1 KTNIPSVLM
10 LIVLGIGLQFVLK
23 YFMGNEIDFE
33 KSLRGTLEII
43 GTVGLI
49 MIVLEAALELELK
62 REKLMP
68 ILKSMAIAL
77 IGLIASAWVAALV
90 LYQFI
95 EGMTM
100 QSAWLYATPLSILS
114 SAIIIPSVTALRD
127 DKKEFHIY
135 ESTFSDIMGIM
146 MFYFLSGGLDPET
159 DSGAIGFAG
168 NILLTIVIAVVAS
181 YALILIFQR
190 IKSQAKQ
197 FLLIAVLLLL
207 YAIGKKMH
215 LSSLII
221 ILVFGLVIANVKLF
235 FPGKAKVFLEKKK
248 IKQVYH
254 ELHIITM
261 ETAFVVRT
269 FFFVIFGI
277 TIVLTSLLSTNV
289 AMVSILIIASIYV
302 IRFLVLRVF
311 IGKDIMPQVFIAPR
325 GLITI
330 LLFYAIPVEAEIA
343 GFESGIL
350 LFVIIA
356 TSLVMTGAM
365 ILDKKKMG
373 TLLDEIDG
381 EMAAR
386 NKAEDALRA
395 NTSDDNGD
403 AKIEKAAAEG
413 LHSENSAEAFSDK
426 DAISDN
432 ETISRKKDV
441 IVKREDAISEK
452 KDAISGDGDAVGEKN
467 KAVLKK
473 EDAFSEEEDMMS
485 EKEDAPEKKSF
496 LDALSDIKKGNT

>member
-1 KTNIPSVLM
+1 MEILSSYNMIIGASAIVIISFWFNGISKKTNIPSVLM
-10 LIVLGIGLQFVLK
+10 LIVLGVALQFGLK
-23 YFMGNEIDFE
+23 YVIGTEIDFE
-33 KSLRGTLEII
+33 KNLRGTLEII

-62 REKLMP
+62 REKLIP

-95 EGMTM
+95 DGMTM

-114 SAIIIPSVTALRD
+114 SAIIIPSVSSLKQ

-146 MFYFLSGGLDPET
+146 MFYFLTGGLDPET
-159 DSGAIGFAG
+159 DSGPVAFAG
-168 NILLTIVIAVVAS
+168 NIVLTIVIAIIAS
-181 YALILIFQR
+181 YALVLIFQK

-221 ILVFGLVIANVKLF
+221 ILIFGLVIANVKLF
-235 FPGKAKVFLEKKK
+235 FPGKTAIFLEKEKMQ
-248 IKQVYH
+248 QVFH
-254 ELHIITM
+254 ELHIITL

-269 FFFVIFGI
+269 FFFVIFGV
-277 TIVLTSLLSTNV
+277 TIVLASLMSLNV
-289 AMVSILIIASIYV
+289 AMVSILIIASIYI
-302 IRFLVLRVF
+302 IRFLILRIF
-311 IGKDIMPQVFIAPR
+311 IGKDILPQAFIAPR

-330 LLFYAIPVEAEIA
+330 LLFYAIPTEAEVA

-356 TSLVMTGAM
+356 TSLIMTWAM
-365 ILDKKKMG
+365 IRDKKKMG
-373 TLLDEIDG
+373 TMLDEID
-381 EMAAR
+381 EEILAR
-386 NKAEDALRA
+386 NEAEDQL
-395 NTSDDNGD
+395 NEHN
-403 AKIEKAAAEG
+403 
-413 LHSENSAEAFSDK
+413 SETLETELNE
-426 DAISDN
+426 
-432 ETISRKKDV
+432 ETI
-441 IVKREDAISEK
+441 
-452 KDAISGDGDAVGEKN
+452 KN
-467 KAVLKK
+467 K
-473 EDAFSEEEDMMS
+473 EDTPGEIEGTG
-485 EKEDAPEKKSF
+485 
-496 LDALSDIKKGNT
+496 LDNTPI